1 MINLVIG
8 ILQIILAI
16 GFILFWTYFFLV
28 ENKKQ
33 KSEIYFAFERSF
45 PIPDLG
51 LITPLLIISAIGNLL
66 GERYGI
72 FFSIVSGGSLLF
84 LGLIDVSFNVQQK
97 KLKSKTDL
105 ITSFAINIIC
115 LVFGTISVVY
125 GWLYF

>member
-8 ILQIILAI
+8 ILEIILAV

-28 ENKKQ
+28 ENKKE

-51 LITPLLIISAIGNLL
+51 LITPLLIISAIGNIL
-66 GERYGI
+66 GQRFGV
-72 FFSIVSGGSLLF
+72 FFSIVSGGALLF

-97 KLKSKTDL
+97 NLKSKTDL
-105 ITSFAINIIC
+105 ITSFVINIIC
-115 LVFGTISVVY
+115 LAFGTISVIY